1 MGYWKR
7 EYTARRGGVPL
18 FKPEPKPA
26 AEKLVVGEEFPCNE
40 ATSVAQP
47 AAHKTDE
54 GSASLVG

>member
-26 AEKLVVGEEFPCNE
+26 AQELVVGDEPPCNE
-40 ATSVAQP
+40 TTTQAQP

-54 GSASLVG
+54 GSATLVG

>member
-26 AEKLVVGEEFPCNE
+26 ADEPVVGGPPCNE
-40 ATSVAQP
+40 AATEPQP
-47 AAHKTDE
+47 AAHKTGE
-54 GSASLVG
+54 GSPTLVG